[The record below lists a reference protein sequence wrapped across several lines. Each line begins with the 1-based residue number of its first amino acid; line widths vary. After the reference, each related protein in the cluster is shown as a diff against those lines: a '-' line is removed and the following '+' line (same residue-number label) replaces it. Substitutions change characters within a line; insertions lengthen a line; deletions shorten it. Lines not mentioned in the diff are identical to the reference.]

1 MTGEE
6 ALMQVCKDLRIE
18 FDKDDMH
25 DWGIVN
31 CDATR
36 TGEFITYYKDK
47 STEMDDE
54 TKFHVFELVV
64 ASYNDAML
72 ARLAKQQLKADFLEV
87 VKDSHLTPSLKA
99 VRDYWKEIQDTKNF
113 PVGRLL

>member
-1 MTGEE
+1 MAGEE
-6 ALMQVCKDLRIE
+6 ALKQVCKDLRIE
-18 FDKDDMH
+18 FDQDDMQ

-36 TGEFITYYKDK
+36 TGEFITYYKNTK
-47 STEMDDE
+47 LDDE
-54 TKFHVFELVV
+54 TMFHVFELIV

-72 ARLAKQQLKADFLEV
+72 ARLVKQQLKADFLEI
-87 VKDSHLTPSLKA
+87 VKESHFTPRLKV
-99 VRDYWKEIQDTKNF
+99 VRDYWKEIYDTKNF